1 MVVTSKKIIEL
12 SNLAMAAAMDPAL
25 WEAFLAA
32 MSGALRT
39 RVCTQLIGYDQMTN
53 AAPLA
58 CSSGYDPSILTLYE
72 EHFADKNPYAANF
85 RKCGIGEA
93 ITSHELCAP
102 EQLKQTQFYADILHP
117 LEDLCAGGGSML
129 AYDTSRMFLIGGNM
143 RAKDKEGH
151 EDDWLDLCVA
161 LAPAIRQSLEIN
173 RMINGL
179 KFEKWASERHLLGAG
194 TALLVVDAD
203 WVLHYACPEAQRL
216 LASGSLVRS
225 DMFRRLNFSSRD
237 VHERLKNAT
246 GKQTAGNPQ
255 RFANIALSD
264 LAGREWICRTIG
276 MRLGDLDQSPFGA
289 FLNGGMAATLLA
301 LKPAG
306 CQLSVVEALRKSLS
320 LSHAEAQSVVMLP
333 EGFTPAEVA
342 EQRQVSIHTVRNQI
356 KSALSKSGC
365 RRQSELV
372 QKVEQLRHLGDF

>member
-1 MVVTSKKIIEL
+1 MT
-12 SNLAMAAAMDPAL
+12 AAMDPGR
-25 WEAFLAA
+25 WQAFLDA

-58 CSSGYDPSILTLYE
+58 CSSGYDPSILKLYE
-72 EHFADKNPYAANF
+72 EHFADKNPYAGNF
-85 RKCGIGEA
+85 QKCGIGEA
-93 ITSHELCAP
+93 IASHELCAS
-102 EQLKQTQFYADILHP
+102 EQLKRTQFYADILHP

-129 AYDTSRMFLIGGNM
+129 AFDASRMFLIGGNM

-151 EDDWLDLCVA
+151 EDDWLELCVA

-179 KFEKWASERHLLGAG
+179 KFEKWASDRHLLGAG
-194 TALLVVDAD
+194 TAMLVVDAD
-203 WVLHYACPEAQRL
+203 WMIHYACPEAQRL

-225 DMFRRLNFSSRD
+225 DMFNRLKFASSD
-237 VHERLKNAT
+237 VHERLQTAA
-246 GKQTAGNPQ
+246 GKQAAGNPH
-255 RFANIALSD
+255 RFANIALAD
-264 LAGREWICRTIG
+264 LAGKEWICRTVG
-276 MRLGDLDQSPFGA
+276 MRLGDLDKSPFGA
-289 FLNGGMAATLLA
+289 FLKGSMAATLFA

-306 CQLSVVEALRKSLS
+306 CQVSVVDTLRRSLS
-320 LSHAEAQSVVMLP
+320 LSHAEARSVVMLA

-372 QKVEQLRHLGDF
+372 QKVEQLRHLGEW